1 MVVVAMGPALAEAR
15 LRSGRRMALA
25 ALNYARSYA
34 AARQTYTMVALDRER
49 GAVGVRARVRDI
61 EGNERMA
68 AVTTPSGGTRRLP
81 RAVQLLRIEKPMA
94 QEQEDFVVFT
104 PLGQSDEAVIV
115 LGANSGATRTV
126 AVEAL
131 TGRYAVSSG
140 KPDETKE

>member
-1 MVVVAMGPALAEAR
+1 MSTVVVVAMGPALAEAR

-68 AVTTPSGGTRRLP
+68 AGADAVRRDAAASACGP
-81 RAVQLLRIEKPMA
+81 APAHRETDGPGAGRFRRVHAAGAV
-94 QEQEDFVVFT
+94 
-104 PLGQSDEAVIV
+104 G
-115 LGANSGATRTV
+115 
-126 AVEAL
+126 
-131 TGRYAVSSG
+131 
-140 KPDETKE
+140 